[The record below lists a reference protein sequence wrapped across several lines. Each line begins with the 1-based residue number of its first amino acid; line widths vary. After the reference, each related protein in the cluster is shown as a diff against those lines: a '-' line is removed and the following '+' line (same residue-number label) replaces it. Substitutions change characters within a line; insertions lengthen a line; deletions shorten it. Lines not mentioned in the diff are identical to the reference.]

1 MTSDEQEKGTS
12 GWGWNNVRARLEAGE
27 FVIGLTVTIN
37 NLDIAV
43 AAAQEGFHFLWVEM
57 EHSPIS
63 LETLRG
69 IVLATRGLGVA
80 VLARVPVAAVWTAKR
95 VLDQGVHGVVHPFVS
110 DPSLARTAA
119 QSARYPSTGLRGSG
133 AGLAVASWPEP
144 GNYYDSADRHMLV
157 VCVVEEERALE
168 HIDEIAAT
176 PGLDV
181 VFIGTS
187 DLAFSL
193 GLRGDQHHPK
203 LEAAIDKIVQA
214 AKRHGKYLGRPAG
227 SAQDLQRFREQGF
240 QFFQASSE
248 LGLFRLGAQQLLK
261 GLGIEGLPA
270 DQRCLY

>member
-1 MTSDEQEKGTS
+1 MTKDVDQAASS
-12 GWGWNNVRARLEAGE
+12 WGWNKVRARLEAGD

-37 NLDIAV
+37 NLDISV

-57 EHSPIS
+57 EHSPMT

-69 IVLATRGLGVA
+69 FVLATRGLGVQ
-80 VLARVPVAAVWTAKR
+80 VFARVPVAAVWTAKR

-110 DPSLARTAA
+110 DPALAHAAA
-119 QSARYPSTGLRGSG
+119 QSGRYPGTGLRGSG

-157 VCVVEEERALE
+157 IGVVEEERALE
-168 HIDEIAAT
+168 HVDEIAAT

-193 GLRGDQHHPK
+193 GLRGEQNHPK
-203 LEAAIDKIVQA
+203 LEAAIDRIVQA

-227 SAQDLQRFREQGF
+227 SAEDLQRFRAQGF

-248 LGLFRLGAQQLLK
+248 LGLFRAGARHLLN
-261 GLGIEGLPA
+261 GLGIAGLPA
-270 DQRCLY
+270 DERCLY